1 MWKNLTIVYIV
12 LHFDYTRRN
21 DNQLPVSCIMNLIVS
36 YESNKSNQKLVK
48 LRSVAVKLCD
58 HGLRTPREFFFQ
70 KSQTFPLG
78 QTHWAKI
85 FKGIWGIF
93 SRTLSTQFG
102 VHFFYRSTIIFIK
115 KQAFISKSQ
124 LSIWDWDLNF
134 GHKELGI

>member
-1 MWKNLTIVYIV
+1 MRKNLTIVYIV
-12 LHFDYTRRN
+12 LHFWFRRN
-21 DNQLPVSCIMNLIVS
+21 DNKLPESCTYKYIMNLIVS
-36 YESNKSNQKLVK
+36 YESNQKLVK

-124 LSIWDWDLNF
+124 LSIWDWDLNLSRKEF
-134 GHKELGI
+134 GI

>member
-1 MWKNLTIVYIV
+1 MRKNLTIVYIV

-21 DNQLPVSCIMNLIVS
+21 DNKLPVSCIMNLIVS

-124 LSIWDWDLNF
+124 LSIWDWDLNLSRKEF
-134 GHKELGI
+134 GI